1 MWILWLFM
9 GHKINWNALKN
20 ALWCV
25 ETGSSQ
31 AGGVEMIVRIIS
43 SMGRWYYG
51 ASINDATHLE
61 GEEICQKVTLLH
73 KTIL

>member
-1 MWILWLFM
+1 M
-9 GHKINWNALKN
+9 
-20 ALWCV
+20 

-31 AGGVEMIVRIIS
+31 AGGVEVIVRIIS

-61 GEEICQKVTLLH
+61 GGEICQKVTLLH
-73 KTIL
+73 KTI